1 VRQKEAAHIK
11 KNGAEAVGLGI
22 ISQSQIDQI
31 LFRASR
37 KEMMRKL
44 PSRSDRK
51 QYKKDLNIRARTIL
65 EFDSQPRGE
74 FVESNEILRNDS
86 ENDPWA

>member
-1 VRQKEAAHIK
+1 
-11 KNGAEAVGLGI
+11 
-22 ISQSQIDQI
+22 
-31 LFRASR
+31 
-37 KEMMRKL
+37 MRKL